1 VRYQIVVEG
10 RTFEV
15 EVDPSGQVWVNNQLI
30 SVDLEGIDGLPL
42 YSLLIDHRSYEA
54 HVETEEDGECQV
66 VVSGR
71 SYRTSLERE
80 QRYPPSTAR
89 RHRVGGPTEVFAPL
103 PGWLVEIRVSEGELV
118 GEGDVVAVLE
128 SMKMRL
134 ELRTPQAGVV
144 RALNV
149 SAGREVAQGEVL
161 AVIDNPS
168 NKEGEEQSCE
178 DPDPHQNG

>member
-1 VRYQIVVEG
+1 MRYKIVVEG

-15 EVDPSGQVWVNNQLI
+15 EVDPSGQVWVNNQLTN
-30 SVDLEGIDGLPL
+30 VDLEGINGLPL

-54 HVETEEDGECQV
+54 HVETEEDGESQV

-71 SYRTSLERE
+71 SYRASLERE
-80 QRYPPSTAR
+80 QRYSPSTSR
-89 RHRVGGPTEVFAPL
+89 RHRVGGPTEIFAPL
-103 PGWLVEIRVSEGELV
+103 PGWLVEMRVSEGELV

-144 RALNV
+144 RALSV

-168 NKEGEEQSCE
+168 NKEGEEQSCD

>member
-1 VRYQIVVEG
+1 VRYRIVVEG

-15 EVDPSGQVWVNNQLI
+15 EVDPSGRVWVNNQLI
-30 SVDLEGIDGLPL
+30 NVDLEGIDGLPL
-42 YSLLIDHRSYEA
+42 YSLLIDHRSHEA
-54 HVETEEDGECQV
+54 HVETEEDGESQV

-71 SYRTSLERE
+71 SYRASLERE
-80 QRYPPSTAR
+80 QQYAPSTAR
-89 RHRVGGPTEVFAPL
+89 RHRVGGPTEIFAPL

-134 ELRTPQAGVV
+134 ELRTPRAGVV
-144 RALNV
+144 RALSV
-149 SAGREVAQGEVL
+149 SADREVAQGEVL

-168 NKEGEEQSCE
+168 KQDSEEQSCE
-178 DPDPHQNG
+178 EPDPLQNG

>member
-42 YSLLIDHRSYEA
+42 YSLLVDNRSYEA
-54 HVETEEDGECQV
+54 HVGTEEDGECRV

-71 SYRTSLERE
+71 SYRASLERE
-80 QRYPPSTAR
+80 QRYSPSTAR
-89 RHRVGGPTEVFAPL
+89 RRRVGGPTEVFAPL
-103 PGWLVEIRVSEGELV
+103 PGWLVEMRVSEGELI

-134 ELRTPQAGVV
+134 ELRTPRAGMV
-144 RALNV
+144 RALSV

-161 AVIDNPS
+161 AIIDNPS
-168 NKEGEEQSCE
+168 KQDGEEQSCE
-178 DPDPHQNG
+178 EPDPLQNG

>member
-1 VRYQIVVEG
+1 MRYRIVVEG
-10 RTFEV
+10 RTFDV
-15 EVDPSGQVWVNNQLI
+15 EVDPSGQVWVNNRAL

-42 YSLLIDHRSYEA
+42 YSLLVDNRSYEA
-54 HVETEEDGECQV
+54 HVEAEEDGECRV

-71 SYRTSLERE
+71 SLRASLQGV
-80 QRYPPSTAR
+80 QRHSPSTAP
-89 RHRVGGPTEVFAPL
+89 RHRVDGPTEISAPL
-103 PGWLVEIRVSEGELV
+103 PGWLVEVRVSEGELV

-128 SMKMRL
+128 SMKMHL

-144 RALNV
+144 RALRV

-161 AVIDNPS
+161 AIIDNPS
-168 NKEGEEQSCE
+168 NNEGEEQSCD

>member
-1 VRYQIVVEG
+1 MRYQIVVEG

-15 EVDPSGQVWVNNQLI
+15 EIDPSGQVWVNNQLI

-54 HVETEEDGECQV
+54 HVETEEDGERSV

-71 SYRTSLERE
+71 SYRASLQGE
-80 QRYPPSTAR
+80 QRHSPGTAR
-89 RHRVGGPTEVFAPL
+89 RHRDGGPTEIIAPL
-103 PGWLVEIRVSEGELV
+103 PGWLVEVMVSEGELI

-128 SMKMRL
+128 SMKMHL

-144 RALNV
+144 RALSV

-161 AVIDNPS
+161 AVIDNPT
-168 NKEGEEQSCE
+168 NQEGEEQPCE
-178 DPDPHQNG
+178 GPSPHQNG